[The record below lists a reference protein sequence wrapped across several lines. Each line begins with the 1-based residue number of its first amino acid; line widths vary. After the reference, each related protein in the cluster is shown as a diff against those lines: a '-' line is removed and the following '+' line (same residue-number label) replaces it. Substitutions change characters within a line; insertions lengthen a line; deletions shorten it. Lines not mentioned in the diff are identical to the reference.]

1 MKHYKV
7 VGAIIENNG
16 QILCMQRPKGKFPS
30 TDFKWEF
37 PGGKVEEG
45 ETKPQALM
53 RELREEMDF
62 IIPIDDDCYFDVVHH
77 VYPEFEITTDCYYC
91 HASSRE
97 FRRKEHVDHKWLDP
111 EELLTI
117 DWAAADLPIAKKL
130 QNYLL
135 NKENQ

>member
-37 PGGKVEEG
+37 PGGKIEEG
-45 ETKPQALM
+45 ETPPQALM

-62 IIPIDDDCYFDVVHH
+62 NIVIDEDDYFDTTHYI
-77 VYPEFEITTDCYYC
+77 YPEFEITMHCFLC
-91 HASSRE
+91 HSDSRE
-97 FRRKEHVDHKWLDP
+97 FHRKEHIDHKWVSP
-111 EELLTI
+111 EDLLSL
-117 DWAAADLPIAKKL
+117 DWAAADLPVATKL
-130 QNYLL
+130 KGYLL
-135 NKENQ
+135 KEESI